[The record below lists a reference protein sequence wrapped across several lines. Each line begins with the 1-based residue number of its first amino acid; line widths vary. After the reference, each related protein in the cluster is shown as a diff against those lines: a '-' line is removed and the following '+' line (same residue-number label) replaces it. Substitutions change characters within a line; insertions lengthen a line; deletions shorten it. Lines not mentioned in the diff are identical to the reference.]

1 MDGNTMKR
9 HRKAAGVTQVELAAM
24 LGTTQPQI
32 CRWEQKGTDSI
43 RTIQRIAEALGLP
56 ARVLLLDA
64 LDD

>member
-1 MDGNTMKR
+1 MKR
-9 HRKAAGVTQVELAAM
+9 HRKAAGLTQAELATL
-24 LGTTQPQI
+24 LGTHQPQVSI
-32 CRWEQKGTDSI
+32 WEQKGSNDI